1 MLPSLKDI
9 LACQIVTSCRSA
21 RSSNVNSN
29 HTFYLLALYQLMSTT
44 APALPVSSVSWKT
57 ALILE
62 YRTGLN
68 DRFMWAQEGRLW
80 PVISVLKSP
89 VGLHWPAGG
98 IGWVKRFFWTSRRS
112 PNEDPETPLERV
124 GPGTPTAGFGR
135 EINYVVPQQL
145 ADRKERDYTHKEIN
159 IEEELNNR
167 KRGMYGEKKRGRVAL
182 LWGCRLQTWITRE
195 PWLTSERRVQLT
207 ALSDGMSPLPPFLA
221 DRETSTHF
229 TASSLT
235 CLGPQETPR
244 GERGA
249 ASIIRRVD
257 FLDQLL
263 LSLTETKSTSNL
275 LNKSENQSRALWEKS
290 KWQNGRIG
298 KVWIIFTVNLWI
310 WQQKS
315 LNIKHKTA
323 FTKKCKAAVHH
334 NKY

>member
-1 MLPSLKDI
+1 MFVLKRDKHAGVWKLHVVDVALYIHTCLLPSLKDI

-145 ADRKERDYTHKEIN
+145 AGRKERDYTHKEIN
-159 IEEELNNR
+159 GEEELNNR
-167 KRGMYGEKKRGRVAL
+167 GGCVVRNKGGEWLYFEAVVCRRESPENLDSPAEDECSWQRSVTACL
-182 LWGCRLQTWITRE
+182 LFLPFWQTERL
-195 PWLTSERRVQLT
+195 PLTS
-207 ALSDGMSPLPPFLA
+207 LPVHWL
-221 DRETSTHF
+221 
-229 TASSLT
+229 
-235 CLGPQETPR
+235 
-244 GERGA
+244 
-249 ASIIRRVD
+249 
-257 FLDQLL
+257 
-263 LSLTETKSTSNL
+263 
-275 LNKSENQSRALWEKS
+275 
-290 KWQNGRIG
+290 
-298 KVWIIFTVNLWI
+298 VWDLKRLHGGNVGLPV
-310 WQQKS
+310 
-315 LNIKHKTA
+315 L
-323 FTKKCKAAVHH
+323 
-334 NKY
+334 